1 MESLA
6 LLLDD
11 LPKEAVVFIIIDG
24 VEHFTRPDGR
34 KSGFREVCSSLIQ
47 VFREQRRA
55 KLKLL
60 LTCAQRAVM
69 LEELGLIMADEIVN
83 IPKSPPPRGQP
94 NDRNILIE
102 L

>member
-6 LLLDD
+6 LLLDG
-11 LPKEAVVFIIIDG
+11 LPKEAVVFIVIDG

-34 KSGFREVCSSLIQ
+34 KSGLREVCSHLIQ

-60 LTCAQRAVM
+60 FTCAQRAIVI
-69 LEELGLIMADEIVN
+69 EELGLIMDDEIVN

-94 NDRNILIE
+94 KILTE

>member
-1 MESLA
+1 M
-6 LLLDD
+6 
-11 LPKEAVVFIIIDG
+11 VFIVIEG

-34 KSGFREVCSSLIQ
+34 KRGFREVCSQLIQ

-55 KLKLL
+55 KVKLL
-60 LTCAQRAVM
+60 FTCAQRAVM
-69 LEELGLIMADEIVN
+69 LEELGLIMDDEIVN

-102 L
+102 LG